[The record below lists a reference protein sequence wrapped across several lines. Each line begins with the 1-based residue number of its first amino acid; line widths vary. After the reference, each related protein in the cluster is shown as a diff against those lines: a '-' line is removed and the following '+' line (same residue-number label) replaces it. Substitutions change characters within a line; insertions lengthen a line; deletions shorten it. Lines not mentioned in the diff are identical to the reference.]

1 MSDGLKI
8 AVLMDPIGAIKPH
21 KDTSFAM
28 MLEAQARGHAIFYL
42 TQSDLW
48 LANGE
53 VFATLTPVSVFDRAT
68 DFYQLGEAFET
79 KLDSQACD
87 LLLMRK
93 DPPVDAEFIYT
104 THLLSLAEKQGVWV
118 MNHPQSLRD
127 CNEKLYTAWFAQC
140 CVPSLVSADMA
151 RLKAFIHQQ
160 GDCIAK
166 PLDGMG
172 GASIFRIQ
180 QDDPNASVILETL
193 TTQGTK
199 RAMIQKFIPEISAGD
214 KRILMIHGQPVDF
227 ALARIPQAGET
238 RGNLAVGGRGVA
250 QPLSER
256 DRWIAAQVGPALVE
270 KGLDFVGLD
279 VIGDYLTEINVTS
292 PTCVREIDAQCHVNL
307 LAQLLDFV
315 ETRLA

>member
-1 MSDGLKI
+1 MSSGLKI